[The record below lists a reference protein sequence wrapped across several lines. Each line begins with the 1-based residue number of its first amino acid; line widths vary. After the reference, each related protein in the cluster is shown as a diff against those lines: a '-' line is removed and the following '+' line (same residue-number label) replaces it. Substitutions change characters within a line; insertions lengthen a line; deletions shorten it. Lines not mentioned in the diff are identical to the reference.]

1 VGGARLARGIAAATT
16 EATVIVNVGDDE
28 EVYGLNVSPDL
39 DTVLYT
45 LAGMEGDQGW
55 GMAGDTFTAMDRIA
69 GLGIDTSFRIG
80 DRDLAINLVRTTAV
94 AGGEPLSVV
103 TTRIASAFGIGMRVL
118 PATDGRLRTRVLTT
132 DGDWLDFQDYFVRRR
147 HEDEVAAL
155 RFEGAENAVP
165 APGATEAIATAAAV
179 IIGPSNPP
187 LSIWPILAVPGMREA
202 VAAAPRVIAVSP
214 LFAGQALKGPAHR
227 VMDSLG
233 LPSGNLG
240 VIAAYD
246 DLISDIV
253 IDKGDDADVSSLAPY
268 AKVHVADTRI
278 GDQGPAANFARYLVS
293 LL

>member
-1 VGGARLARGIAAATT
+1 VGGARLARGIAAATA
-16 EATVIVNVGDDE
+16 EATVIVNVGDDD

-55 GMAGDTFTAMDRIA
+55 GVSGDTFTAMDRIA

-80 DRDLAINLVRTTAV
+80 DLDLATNLVRTTAL

-103 TTRIASAFGIGMRVL
+103 TARIATAFGIGMRVL
-118 PATDGRLRTRVLTT
+118 PATDGRLHTRVLTT

-165 APGATEAIATAAAV
+165 APGVTEAVATAAAV

-187 LSIWPILAVPGMREA
+187 LSIWPILAVPGIREA

-253 IDKGDDADVSSLAPY
+253 IDKGDSADVSSLAPY
-268 AKVHVADTRI
+268 AKVHVADTRF
-278 GDQGPAANFARYLVS
+278 GDQGPAAIFARYLVS